1 MSLIS
6 QCEATAALASL
17 LLHNSMET
25 SVHDMTK
32 CKTILIDHLINI
44 YSYKFFKE
52 IKLRVLYKIGKRGF

>member
-6 QCEATAALASL
+6 QCGDTAALASL
-17 LLHNSMET
+17 SSQNSMEA
-25 SVHDMTK
+25 SVRGMTK

-52 IKLRVLYKIGKRGF
+52 IKLRVLYKIEERGF